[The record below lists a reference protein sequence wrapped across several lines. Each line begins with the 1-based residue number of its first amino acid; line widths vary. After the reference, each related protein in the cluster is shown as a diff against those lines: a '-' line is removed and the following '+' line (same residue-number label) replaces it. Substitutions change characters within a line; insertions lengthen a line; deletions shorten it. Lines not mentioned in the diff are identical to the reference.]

1 MSVRERATSVEGR
14 GRPTSRD
21 LPESAASFQFGWRA
35 LLVNFGFWTFFAALT
50 AANRLSDSFEP
61 GGTRRVLAETTFWFA
76 DSYLWAAVTPLI
88 FWLVWRFSLERS
100 SWVFRSLFFL
110 AVGLLVAAFMS
121 LAGDLLWVNVLRFPR
136 FGPPDASLL
145 RILSGPWFL
154 NNLVTYTGVLAA
166 GFAWEYFLRYRAREE
181 EAIRLQAHSAQLQ
194 AQAAQLEAQAA
205 QLQAQLA
212 EARLTVLRTQLNP
225 HFLFNTLNAVSTLV
239 AKDPKGVRRMIA
251 RLSDLLRYALEGPK
265 EQEIPL
271 REELKILQRYLE
283 ILEIRYQGRLQTSI
297 AADPEVQEALVP
309 SLILQPLAENAMKHG
324 VAKAGGYG
332 RIEVHAH
339 RSGDALV
346 LSVRDTGPGDEEAA
360 AAEPVPEEIGSGVG
374 LRNTRARLDE
384 LYGAGQR
391 FELRPAPEGG
401 MISEIVLPYHT
412 RADLRTAPEPVQ
424 LEEVP
429 HA

>member
-1 MSVRERATSVEGR
+1 MSAHERAEGVEGR
-14 GRPTSRD
+14 GHTPSGDPAGEPTAFR
-21 LPESAASFQFGWRA
+21 FGWRA
-35 LLVNFGFWTFFAALT
+35 LLLNFGFWTFFAALT
-50 AANRLSDSFEP
+50 AVNRLSNSFEP
-61 GGTRRVLAETTFWFA
+61 AGTRRVLAETSFVFLH
-76 DSYLWAAVTPLI
+76 SYLWAALTPLI
-88 FWLVWRFSLERS
+88 FWLVWRFSVERS
-100 SWVFRSLFFL
+100 NWILRSLLFL
-110 AVGLLVAAFMS
+110 AVGLAVAAFMS
-121 LAGDLLWVNVLRFPR
+121 LVGDLLWVEVLQFPR
-136 FGPPDASLL
+136 FGPPDGSPL

-154 NNLVTYTGVLAA
+154 NNLVTYMGILAA

-181 EAIRLQAHSAQLQ
+181 EAIRLQAHTAQLQ
-194 AQAAQLEAQAA
+194 AHAA

-251 RLSDLLRYALEGPK
+251 RLSELLRYALEGPK

-283 ILEIRYQGRLQTSI
+283 ILEIRYQGRLQASVT
-297 AADPEVQEALVP
+297 ADPEAEEALVP

-324 VAKAGGYG
+324 VSRAGGYG

-346 LSVRDTGPGDEEAA
+346 LNVRDTGPGDEEAA
-360 AAEPVPEEIGSGVG
+360 AAEPVLEEIGSGVG
-374 LRNTRARLDE
+374 LRNTRARLEE
-384 LYGAGQR
+384 LYGSEQR
-391 FELRPAPEGG
+391 FELRPTPEGG
-401 MISEIVLPYHT
+401 MIAEVVLPFHT
-412 RADLRTAPEPVQ
+412 RADLPSALESAR
-424 LEEVP
+424 LEEAP